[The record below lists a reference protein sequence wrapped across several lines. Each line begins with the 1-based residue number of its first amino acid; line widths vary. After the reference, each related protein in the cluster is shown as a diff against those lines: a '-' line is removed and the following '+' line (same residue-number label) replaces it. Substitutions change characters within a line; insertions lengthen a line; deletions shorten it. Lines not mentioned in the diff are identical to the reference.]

1 MLDPLRLGLT
11 KMSSG
16 CGHAAPKDPSRKAPS
31 RDYSRWYQWLWP
43 HRPQLLPCRA
53 GFRRRHRDRRGKRPD
68 RYEDSCA
75 SAQVRQHPRSTR
87 QGRHC
92 RRQRDH
98 RRWHRHLPRL
108 RRARPG
114 QPALGQARRRRR
126 PRVHGLLQGR
136 RELWQ
141 AHHRRRQEGHH
152 LRACQGRGHHHRDG
166 RQPPGLRPGDGPH
179 HLQRLVHDELPRDAD
194 GTITDDGRV
203 RASVPTIKALSEA
216 GARVVVCAHLGRPK
230 GAPEAKY
237 SLAPV
242 ARRLQDLLATRVV
255 FATDTVGES
264 ARSAATGLG
273 DGQILLLENLRF
285 NPGETS
291 KDDDVRDAF
300 ADELASLAE
309 VFVSDGFGVVHRKQA
324 SVYDVAQR
332 LPHAVGGLVQTEVE
346 VLKRLTESVERPY
359 AVMLGGAKVSD
370 KLGVIANLLQTADR
384 LLIGGGMVFTFL
396 AAQGHEVGKSL
407 LEADQIDVVKG
418 YLAQA
423 QERGVE
429 IILPTDIVAATAF
442 SAEAEHSVVDAH
454 SIPADRIGL
463 DIGPESAKAFAAK
476 LVDARTVFWNG
487 PMGAFEMAPYAAG
500 TKVVAQAL
508 VEATS
513 KGALTVIGGGDSAAA
528 VRQLG
533 FADSQFGHIS
543 TGGGASLEYLEGK
556 ALPGLTVLEG

>member
-1 MLDPLRLGLT
+1 MKTALELI
-11 KMSSG
+11 
-16 CGHAAPKDPSRKAPS
+16 AAGD
-31 RDYSRWYQWLWP
+31 L
-43 HRPQLLPCRA
+43 
-53 GFRRRHRDRRGKRPD
+53 RGKRVL
-68 RYEDSCA
+68 
-75 SAQVRQHPRSTR
+75 VRCDLNVPQ
-87 QGRHC
+87 
-92 RRQRDH
+92 
-98 RRWHRHLPRL
+98 
-108 RRARPG
+108 
-114 QPALGQARRRRR
+114 
-126 PRVHGLLQGR
+126 
-136 RELWQ
+136 
-141 AHHRRRQEGHH
+141 
-152 LRACQGRGHHHRDG
+152 
-166 RQPPGLRPGDGPH
+166 
-179 HLQRLVHDELPRDAD
+179 DAD
-194 GTITDDGRV
+194 TTITDDGRV
-203 RASVPTIKALSEA
+203 RASLPTIKALSEA

-230 GAPEAKY
+230 GAPEARY

-242 ARRLQDLLATRVV
+242 AQRLQELLGASVA

-264 ARSAATGLG
+264 ARFTVAGLA
-273 DGQILLLENLRF
+273 DGEVSLLENLRF
-285 NPGETS
+285 NAGETS
-291 KDDDVRDAF
+291 KDDVARGAF

-332 LPHAVGGLVQTEVE
+332 LPHAMGGLVQTEVE
-346 VLKRLTESVERPY
+346 VLRRLTESVERPY
-359 AVMLGGAKVSD
+359 AVVLGGAKVSD

-423 QERGVE
+423 EERGVE
-429 IILPTDIVAATAF
+429 IILPTDIVAATEF
-442 SAEAEHSVVDAH
+442 SADAEHSVVAAD

-463 DIGPESAKAFAAK
+463 DIGPESARAFAAK
-476 LVDARTVFWNG
+476 LTDARTVFWNG

-508 VEATS
+508 VEATA

-533 FADSQFGHIS
+533 FQDSQFGHIS

>member
-1 MLDPLRLGLT
+1 MRTAHDLIQSGSLRGQRVLVRSDLNVPLD
-11 KMSSG
+11 
-16 CGHAAPKDPSRKAPS
+16 A
-31 RDYSRWYQWLWP
+31 
-43 HRPQLLPCRA
+43 
-53 GFRRRHRDRRGKRPD
+53 
-68 RYEDSCA
+68 E
-75 SAQVRQHPRSTR
+75 
-87 QGRHC
+87 
-92 RRQRDH
+92 
-98 RRWHRHLPRL
+98 
-108 RRARPG
+108 
-114 QPALGQARRRRR
+114 
-126 PRVHGLLQGR
+126 
-136 RELWQ
+136 
-141 AHHRRRQEGHH
+141 
-152 LRACQGRGHHHRDG
+152 
-166 RQPPGLRPGDGPH
+166 
-179 HLQRLVHDELPRDAD
+179 

-230 GAPEAKY
+230 GVPEARY

-242 ARRLQDLLATRVV
+242 ARRLGELLGAPVT
-255 FATDTVGES
+255 FANDTVGDS
-264 ARSAATGLG
+264 ARSAVAGLG
-273 DGQILLLENLRF
+273 DGQVALLENLRF

-291 KDDDVRDAF
+291 KDDSVRGAF
-300 ADELASLAE
+300 ADELATLAD

-332 LPHAVGGLVQTEVE
+332 MPHAVGGLVQTEVE

-359 AVMLGGAKVSD
+359 AVVLGGAKVSD
-370 KLGVIANLLQTADR
+370 KLGVIANLMQTADR
-384 LLIGGGMVFTFL
+384 LLIGGGMAFTFL

-423 QERGVE
+423 EKLGVE

-442 SAEAEHSVVDAH
+442 SAEAEHSVVAAH
-454 SIPADRIGL
+454 SIPADRMGL

-476 LVDARTVFWNG
+476 LADARTVFWNG

-500 TKVVAQAL
+500 TLVVAQAL
-508 VEATS
+508 AEATS

-533 FADSQFGHIS
+533 FEDRQFGHIS